1 MKELLENLYSEEV
14 YNIPRQSAV
23 VVLSEP
29 WEKLGEA
36 ETILL
41 SKILTAIKLSMASVK
56 IVMLPV
62 LDLENES
69 HVSMCTSDVLLLFG
83 TSVKQSVEP
92 YKKVIIK
99 NFRIIQSEPL
109 HLLDE
114 KKKRDLWLALKDLFA

>member
-14 YNIPRQSAV
+14 YNIPRHSAV